1 MLLDENGLKL
11 ASFEPTLASVLGNAP
26 GESGAKLLVEAGS
39 HQRKRVELRDWL
51 YVLLKSPAKN
61 AVRTEF
67 QDNLGM
73 NIDRLIQDIESGYD
87 IEDDDKGMAPS
98 DLLPATVNPDVL
110 KMLEEAET
118 LVRDNRC
125 PNISELEITL
135 ALIATADELLL
146 DVIQATLGK
155 DGFALLGKSLNR
167 KIKERGGEKR
177 PFELFGPDGKIAQ
190 GNFSG
195 DGWSFGKRLREDMAA
210 IGLRSKLTTRHLLY
224 SILGNAS
231 GALAAALA
239 TFGIN
244 ARDMHAALSRE
255 LSRVGRKRNDDF
267 QLTKDTVFSAVVSV
281 FKEANDLARERGA
294 KGIGE
299 KDIHRAFLAK
309 ESRELIRLLPKADAI
324 NLATLAEHLAESQDT
339 EEESHPLQR
348 YTLEEMKQQIN
359 NTIFGQ
365 QMAVNRIAPW
375 ISRFRFGLP
384 RGNRP
389 AGVFLFLGPTGAGKT
404 QMGKELA
411 RYVYGDEEEML
422 FLEMGQFKTKESL
435 NMFIGS
441 PPGYVGYGEGKLT
454 NGLRDHPECVV
465 LFDEIEKADVTV
477 FDALLRFADEGKI
490 SDPAGPVRDGR
501 KCIIVMTTNAGQ
513 EWLRGYVNEHPEARE
528 NPESL
533 AEQLYIAATK
543 ELAKNGY
550 RPEFLGR
557 IDERITF
564 LPFSKA
570 TCRQIVDGILKK
582 ELAMIRE
589 LKGVE
594 VVVPDDVRGVLA
606 QLTFDKSMDEGA
618 RGAPRAINQFIISPV
633 IDLLSPYIERGD
645 HLPAALRAVLLGTSD
660 VDGARIELEV
670 AT

>member
-1 MLLDENGLKL
+1 MAPPSSTPRIRDEV
-11 ASFEPTLASVLGNAP
+11 S
-26 GESGAKLLVEAGS
+26 
-39 HQRKRVELRDWL
+39 
-51 YVLLKSPAKN
+51 LKSAGT
-61 AVRTEF
+61 V
-67 QDNLGM
+67 
-73 NIDRLIQDIESGYD
+73 SGTD
-87 IEDDDKGMAPS
+87 
-98 DLLPATVNPDVL
+98 PATPETVN
-110 KMLEEAET
+110 
-118 LVRDNRC
+118 
-125 PNISELEITL
+125 
-135 ALIATADELLL
+135 
-146 DVIQATLGK
+146 
-155 DGFALLGKSLNR
+155 
-167 KIKERGGEKR
+167 
-177 PFELFGPDGKIAQ
+177 
-190 GNFSG
+190 
-195 DGWSFGKRLREDMAA
+195 
-210 IGLRSKLTTRHLLY
+210 RSLTTLFVPTPAITY
-224 SILGNAS
+224 ESS
-231 GALAAALA
+231 
-239 TFGIN
+239 
-244 ARDMHAALSRE
+244 
-255 LSRVGRKRNDDF
+255 VG
-267 QLTKDTVFSAVVSV
+267 SV